1 MSVNIKKGSAGGID
15 MTPMID
21 VVFQLLIFFIVATKI
36 DEDERALTVRLPTA
50 SEAKPLT
57 SKPEEV
63 NVMIR
68 KDGVYYINNR
78 KMTIVEIENTLI
90 QLETNNPDRVSV
102 RISGDQSVEYQKII
116 AVLNAC
122 QKAKIT
128 NYRLDAQ
135 VQ

>member
-1 MSVNIKKGSAGGID
+1 
-15 MTPMID
+15 MTPMIRRRISVID
-21 VVFQLLIFFIVATKI
+21 LLYRCHPI

-78 KMTIVEIENTLI
+78 KMSIVEIENTLI
-90 QLETNNPDRVSV
+90 QLETK
-102 RISGDQSVEYQKII
+102 QS
-116 AVLNAC
+116 
-122 QKAKIT
+122 
-128 NYRLDAQ
+128 
-135 VQ
+135 